1 MKPTESKGGFSLD
14 GRQLSD
20 ERFGFY
26 VAASDR
32 DILSQV
38 SDLLRRRGCI
48 GFADTAGRMH
58 YLVDGRGGSD
68 FAARS
73 ILDTAGFTI
82 RLDGEKRRLMSPVL
96 ERAIGRALSEAEVP
110 VHLKGCRYLRMMIG
124 MSIRE
129 GVDPWPVSKTLYPAA
144 ASYYHTTPKRIER
157 DLRYCIR
164 LSGQNIRHMTNSM
177 ALHWL
182 RDLTVQ
188 YSEEL
193 TALERENDAGD
204 RAGPGTEG
212 HGIPHA

>member
-1 MKPTESKGGFSLD
+1 MD
-14 GRQLSD
+14 GKQLSD

-26 VAASDR
+26 VAANDR

-82 RLDGEKRRLMSPVL
+82 RLDGEKRRLLSPVL
-96 ERAIGRALSEAEVP
+96 ERAIGRVLAEAGVP

-164 LSGQNIRHMTNSM
+164 LSGPGIRHMTNSM
-177 ALHWL
+177 AIHWL
-182 RDLTVQ
+182 RDLATQ

-193 TALERENDAGD
+193 ADLERTGD
-204 RAGPGTEG
+204 PEEEETPRA
-212 HGIPHA
+212 